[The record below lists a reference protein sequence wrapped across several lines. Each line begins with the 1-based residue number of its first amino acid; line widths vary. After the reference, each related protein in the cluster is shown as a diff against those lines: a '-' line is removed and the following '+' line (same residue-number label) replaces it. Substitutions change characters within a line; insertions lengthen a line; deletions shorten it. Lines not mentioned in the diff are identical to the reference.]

1 MSTVPPINP
10 AVIPPDVR
18 AAGKKGEALYADALG
33 FENMLLQQL
42 TQQMFDTSGS
52 DGSDGLAG
60 IGGDDS
66 SSDGSDSSDSLMSGD
81 ATSSAFTSMLPQAL
95 ADSLTNA
102 GGVGLADQLYQ
113 SFAAQY
119 GISTKPADSTG
130 KTQGASS

>member
-60 IGGDDS
+60 IGGDN
-66 SSDGSDSSDSLMSGD
+66 GSGDDTGSSDSLMSGD

-102 GGVGLADQLYQ
+102 GGMGLADQLYQ

-119 GISTKPADSTG
+119 GISTTPAASAG
-130 KTQGASS
+130 KTQGRSS